1 MQHICRGARRSS
13 IRFSTR
19 HVRAVPW
26 RLLGG
31 MGLWLG
37 LVGAVQAQANW
48 VPDPAFTATVGNNVL
63 AIAPWVDGERVVI
76 GGGFTTVSGAPHS
89 RLARLNLNAN
99 GALDASCAPA
109 PGPNGVVYAL
119 AVRGW
124 DSKML
129 VGGGFSQVDGV
140 ARSGIARLHDDCTL
154 DGTFDPG
161 TGTNNVVWAVRMQ
174 GLNQVLIGGEFTEVN
189 GVARNH
195 IARLNADGS
204 LDNTFNPNVDGA
216 VNSLAVQADGKIL
229 IGGSFNLVGGVVRR
243 NIARL
248 NADGTL
254 DATFAPASA
263 SAVQSIALLP
273 GGEVLRAGF
282 PFGGVDAV
290 VRLNA
295 ADGASDPAF
304 VPGAGPNGAVR
315 AMAVQADGKIL
326 IGGGF
331 TEVDGV
337 ARNRIARLNAD
348 GSLDG
353 TFDPG
358 TGADDLVYAL
368 TLHGDGTVL
377 LGGRFTQVNGQP
389 GTARLARLMPS
400 PAIGPGGPQAI
411 PVDAPWALALLSALL
426 GVAGWRRARRD
437 HY

>member
-1 MQHICRGARRSS
+1 
-13 IRFSTR
+13 
-19 HVRAVPW
+19 
-26 RLLGG
+26 
-31 MGLWLG
+31 
-37 LVGAVQAQANW
+37 
-48 VPDPAFTATVGNNVL
+48 
-63 AIAPWVDGERVVI
+63 
-76 GGGFTTVSGAPHS
+76 
-89 RLARLNLNAN
+89 
-99 GALDASCAPA
+99 
-109 PGPNGVVYAL
+109 
-119 AVRGW
+119 
-124 DSKML
+124 
-129 VGGGFSQVDGV
+129 
-140 ARSGIARLHDDCTL
+140 
-154 DGTFDPG
+154 
-161 TGTNNVVWAVRMQ
+161 MQ

-282 PFGGVDAV
+282 PFGGVGAV

-358 TGADDLVYAL
+358 TGADDTVYAL

-389 GTARLARLMPS
+389 GTARLARLVPS

-411 PVDAPWALALLSALL
+411 PVDASWALALLSALL

>member
-19 HVRAVPW
+19 HMRAVPW

-37 LVGAVQAQANW
+37 LAGAVQAQTNW
-48 VPDPAFTATVGNNVL
+48 VPDPSFTATVGNNVF
-63 AIAPWVDGERVVI
+63 AIASWVDGERVVV
-76 GGGFTTVSGAPHS
+76 GGAFTTVSGAPHL
-89 RLARLNLNAN
+89 RLARLNPNAN
-99 GALDASCAPA
+99 GALDASCVPA
-109 PGPNGVVYAL
+109 PGPNGSVRAL

-129 VGGGFSQVDGV
+129 IGGDFTEVDGV
-140 ARSGIARLHDDCTL
+140 ARNRIARLYDDCTL

-161 TGTNNVVWAVRMQ
+161 TGANGTVSTVRMQ
-174 GLNQVLIGGEFTEVN
+174 GLSNVLIGGDFTEVD

-204 LDNTFNPNVDGA
+204 LDGTFNPDVDGV

-229 IGGSFNLVGGVVRR
+229 IGGSFNQVGGVVRR

-254 DATFAPASA
+254 DAMFAPALA
-263 SAVQSIALLP
+263 SAVHSIALLP

-368 TLHGDGTVL
+368 ALHSDGTVL